1 MAETA
6 REELA
11 RRVGAF
17 LAGHHVMSLASLGA
31 DGPHAANLFYAC
43 DGLALLW
50 VSDADTRHSR
60 EIAADPRVAVTVAPD
75 YADFADIRGLQIAGL
90 ARRLGAEDERA
101 KDQRNKGLALM
112 EARYPFLKQLA
123 EGPAKLREAYA
134 RTAVYRLEPA
144 RMVLIDNSKGFG
156 HKEVLDF
163 PA

>member
-11 RRVGAF
+11 RRVGTF
-17 LAGHHVMSLASLGA
+17 LAGHHVMSLASLSM

-60 EIAADPRVAVTVAPD
+60 EIAVDPRVAATVAPD
-75 YADFADIRGLQIAGL
+75 YADFADIRGLQIAGS
-90 ARRLGAEDERA
+90 ARRIVAKDERA
-101 KDQRNKGLALM
+101 KGLALM

-134 RTAVYRLEPA
+134 RTAVYRLEPS
-144 RMVLIDNSKGFG
+144 RMVLIDNTKGFG